1 MPRSCQRSSE
11 ATAATRLQ
19 LRESFGRLDACHAR
33 CIAVPGYDRGR
44 IRIEARGAG
53 GALLVMAKE
62 QPMAGVSGTEMF
74 DSQWRSIRRA
84 AVVLDSPEF
93 V

>member
-1 MPRSCQRSSE
+1 MQRLN
-11 ATAATRLQ
+11 AAITKVLVQRDV
-19 LRESFGRLDACHAR
+19 RD
-33 CIAVPGYDRGR
+33 R

-53 GALLVMAKE
+53 GALLVMDKE

-84 AVVLDSPEF
+84 AGVPDSLEF